1 MNRKEW
7 FKRKFNQTLDPETL
21 PNILERLS
29 GTPARIEEKIRSIDA
44 TYYDLKLDD
53 QWSIK
58 ENTGHLSDLE
68 PLWMARIEDLVDK
81 REILTEADLS
91 NQKTHQANHN
101 QRSIKELLDEFR
113 GLRGQHMAKLTALNS
128 PDLEKFS
135 LHPRLNTPMRII
147 DLAFFVAEHDDHH
160 LAQISFI
167 AKQHSSSL
175 L

>member
-7 FKRKFNQTLDPETL
+7 FKRKFNQTLDPETI

-29 GTPARIEEKIRSIDA
+29 GTPARVEEKIRSIDA
-44 TYYDLKLDD
+44 NYYDLKLEDK
-53 QWSIK
+53 WSIK
-58 ENTGHLSDLE
+58 ENIGHLSDLE
-68 PLWMARIEDLVDK
+68 PLWMARIEDIVDN

-91 NQKTHQANHN
+91 NQKTHKANHN
-101 QRSIKELLDEFR
+101 QRSIKELLDKFR
-113 GLRGQHMAKLTALNS
+113 GLRGQHRAKLTALNS
-128 PDLEKFS
+128 SDLKKFS

-167 AKQHSSSL
+167 GHSSL
-175 L
+175 LL

>member
-29 GTPARIEEKIRSIDA
+29 GTPARVEEKIRSIDA
-44 TYYDLKLDD
+44 NYYDLKLEDK
-53 QWSIK
+53 WSIK
-58 ENTGHLSDLE
+58 ENIGHLSDLE

-113 GLRGQHMAKLTALNS
+113 GLRGQHMAKLTGLNS
-128 PDLEKFS
+128 LDMKKIS

-167 AKQHSSSL
+167 AKQHSRSL

>member
-7 FKRKFNQTLDPETL
+7 FLRKFDQTLDTETL

-29 GTPARIEEKIRSIDA
+29 GTPARTEEKIRNIDA
-44 TYYDLKLDD
+44 NYYDLKLDNK
-53 QWSIK
+53 WSIK
-58 ENTGHLSDLE
+58 ENIGHLSDLE

-113 GLRGQHMAKLTALNS
+113 GLRMKHMARLTALNS
-128 PDLEKFS
+128 SDLEKYS

-147 DLAFFVAEHDDHH
+147 DLAFFVAEHDDYH

-167 AKQHSSSL
+167 AKQQSRSL

>member
-7 FKRKFNQTLDPETL
+7 FKRKFNQTLVPETL

-29 GTPARIEEKIRSIDA
+29 GTPSRLEDKLQNIDA
-44 TYYDLKLDD
+44 TYYDLKLEVK
-53 QWSIK
+53 WSIK
-58 ENTGHLSDLE
+58 ENIGHLSDLE
-68 PLWMARIEDLVDK
+68 PLWMVRIEDLVNN

-101 QRSIKELLDEFR
+101 HRSIKELLDEFR
-113 GLRGQHMAKLTALNS
+113 ELRSQHMAKLTALNS
-128 PDLEKFS
+128 SDLEKYS
-135 LHPRLNTPMRII
+135 LHPRLSTPMRII

-167 AKQHSSSL
+167 AKQHSGSL

>member
-7 FKRKFNQTLDPETL
+7 FQREFNQALDPETL

-29 GTPARIEEKIRSIDA
+29 GTPARIEEKTQSIDA
-44 TYYDLKLDD
+44 SYYDLKLEDK
-53 QWSIK
+53 WSIK
-58 ENTGHLSDLE
+58 ENIGHLSDLE
-68 PLWMARIEDLVDK
+68 LLWMARIEDFVQERK
-81 REILTEADLS
+81 ILTEADLT

-101 QRSIKELLDEFR
+101 QRSMKELLDEFR
-113 GLRGQHMAKLTALNS
+113 ELRGQHMGKLTVLNS
-128 PDLEKFS
+128 SDLDKYS

-167 AKQHSSSL
+167 SKHYSKSL

>member
-1 MNRKEW
+1 MNRIEW
-7 FKRKFNQTLDPETL
+7 FQRKFNQVLDQETL

-29 GTPARIEEKIRSIDA
+29 GTPARIEEKIHSIDA
-44 TYYDLKLDD
+44 IYYDLKLEDK
-53 QWSIK
+53 WSIK
-58 ENTGHLSDLE
+58 ENIGHLSDLE
-68 PLWMARIEDLVDK
+68 PLWMVRIEDLVDK

-101 QRSIKELLDEFR
+101 QRSIKELIDEFR
-113 GLRGQHMAKLTALNS
+113 GLRMKHIAKLTALNGS
-128 PDLEKFS
+128 DLEKYS

-147 DLAFFVAEHDDHH
+147 DMVFFVAEHDDHH

-167 AKQHSSSL
+167 AKQHSRSL